1 MLVFNCTKAAADF
14 FTVKRNGKK
23 VSPLE
28 APPTDSVCGAEA
40 VNVLNTPTVPISA
53 WLVHAVNVQRKKV
66 LIAMHVETR
75 YAMVFV
81 GIQKGDW
88 LEFTNQLLERLFN
101 NMQFFGEE
109 FEMCDEESFEE
120 MFNEFIKLHP
130 KPYFCQRGDRSVQSH
145 INDVAWQFENRVYQ
159 VGSLPDGHQECASFD
174 EWINSLI
181 RSTKQKKDHF
191 HPDEEMFLDW
201 MQTYSELGDNEDKL
215 IHQLFGSLR
224 RQMMHAEMVKRGI
237 PDDDYFDGMN
247 AELNQAIHE
256 YFQEIAPDTQSED
269 IPNNVIDFNQA
280 KKRKLH

>member
-28 APPTDSVCGAEA
+28 APPTDSISNSEPVDAFS
-40 VNVLNTPTVPISA
+40 TQPPMSA

-75 YAMVFV
+75 YSMVFV

-159 VGSLPDGHQECASFD
+159 AGSLPEGHEQSASFD

-191 HPDEEMFLDW
+191 HPDEEMFIDW
-201 MQTYSELGDNEDKL
+201 MQTYSKLGDNEDKL
-215 IHQLFGSLR
+215 IRQLFSSLR
-224 RQMMHAEMVKRGI
+224 RQMMHAEMVKHGI
-237 PDDDYFDGMN
+237 PDDSYLDEMN
-247 AELNQAIHE
+247 AELNQAMNE
-256 YFQEIAPDTQSED
+256 YYEGIGS

-280 KKRKLH
+280 KSKYR

>member
-28 APPTDSVCGAEA
+28 TPPTDSVSGSEP
-40 VNVLNTPTVPISA
+40 VNAFSTQPPISA
-53 WLVHAVNVQRKKV
+53 WLVHAINVQRKKV

-75 YAMVFV
+75 YSMVFV

-88 LEFTNQLLERLFN
+88 AEFTNQLLERLFN

-109 FEMCDEESFEE
+109 FELCDEESFED
-120 MFNEFIKLHP
+120 MLNEFIKLHP
-130 KPYFCQRGDRSVQSH
+130 KPIFCQRGDRSVQSH
-145 INDVAWQFENRVYQ
+145 INDVAWQFEDRVYQ
-159 VGSLPDGHQECASFD
+159 VGSLPDGHEESASFD
-174 EWINSLI
+174 EWINGLI
-181 RSTKQKKDHF
+181 RSTKQKKEHF
-191 HPDEEMFLDW
+191 HPDEEMFIDW

-215 IHQLFGSLR
+215 IRQLFGSLR

-237 PDDDYFDGMN
+237 PDDGYFDEMN
-247 AELNQAIHE
+247 AELNQAVNE
-256 YFQEIAPDTQSED
+256 YYEEIAT

-280 KKRKLH
+280 KKCKQN

>member
-28 APPTDSVCGAEA
+28 APPTDSISNSEPVDAFS
-40 VNVLNTPTVPISA
+40 TQPPMSA

-75 YAMVFV
+75 YSMVFV

-88 LEFTNQLLERLFN
+88 FEFTNQLLERLFN

-159 VGSLPDGHQECASFD
+159 AGSLPEGHEQSASFD

-181 RSTKQKKDHF
+181 RSTKQKNDHF
-191 HPDEEMFLDW
+191 HPDEEMFIDW
-201 MQTYSELGDNEDKL
+201 MQTYSKLGDNEDKL
-215 IHQLFGSLR
+215 IRQLFSSLR
-224 RQMMHAEMVKRGI
+224 RQMMHAEMVQRGI
-237 PDDDYFDGMN
+237 PDDSYLDEMN
-247 AELNQAIHE
+247 AELNQAMNE
-256 YFQEIAPDTQSED
+256 YYEGIGS

-280 KKRKLH
+280 KSKYR

>member
-28 APPTDSVCGAEA
+28 APPTDSISNSEPVDAFS
-40 VNVLNTPTVPISA
+40 TQPPMSA

-75 YAMVFV
+75 YSMVFV

-159 VGSLPDGHQECASFD
+159 AGSLPEGHEQSASFD

-181 RSTKQKKDHF
+181 RSTKQKKITF
-191 HPDEEMFLDW
+191 IPMKRCSLI
-201 MQTYSELGDNEDKL
+201 GCKL
-215 IHQLFGSLR
+215 IVSWATTR
-224 RQMMHAEMVKRGI
+224 T
-237 PDDDYFDGMN
+237 N
-247 AELNQAIHE
+247 
-256 YFQEIAPDTQSED
+256 
-269 IPNNVIDFNQA
+269 
-280 KKRKLH
+280 

>member
-1 MLVFNCTKAAADF
+1 
-14 FTVKRNGKK
+14 
-23 VSPLE
+23 LE
-28 APPTDSVCGAEA
+28 APPTDSISNSEPVDAFS
-40 VNVLNTPTVPISA
+40 TQPPMSA

-75 YAMVFV
+75 YSMVFV

-88 LEFTNQLLERLFN
+88 FEFTNQLLERLFN

-159 VGSLPDGHQECASFD
+159 AGSLPEGHEQSASFD

-181 RSTKQKKDHF
+181 RSTKQKNDHF
-191 HPDEEMFLDW
+191 HPDEEMFIDW
-201 MQTYSELGDNEDKL
+201 MQTYSKLGDNEDKL
-215 IHQLFGSLR
+215 IRQLFSSLR
-224 RQMMHAEMVKRGI
+224 RQMMHAEMVQRGI
-237 PDDDYFDGMN
+237 PDDSYLDEMN
-247 AELNQAIHE
+247 AELNQAMNE
-256 YFQEIAPDTQSED
+256 YYEGIGS

-280 KKRKLH
+280 KSKYR

>member
-28 APPTDSVCGAEA
+28 APPTDSISNSEPVDAFS
-40 VNVLNTPTVPISA
+40 TQPPMSA

-75 YAMVFV
+75 YSMVFV

-88 LEFTNQLLERLFN
+88 FEFTNQLLERLFN

-159 VGSLPDGHQECASFD
+159 AGSLPEGHEQSASFD
-174 EWINSLI
+174 EWINNLI
-181 RSTKQKKDHF
+181 RSTKQKNVHF
-191 HPDEEMFLDW
+191 HPDEEMFIDW
-201 MQTYSELGDNEDKL
+201 MQTYSKLGDNEDKL
-215 IHQLFGSLR
+215 IRQLFSSLR
-224 RQMMHAEMVKRGI
+224 RQMMHAEMVQRGI
-237 PDDDYFDGMN
+237 PEDSYLDEMN
-247 AELNQAIHE
+247 AELNQAMNEYHE
-256 YFQEIAPDTQSED
+256 GIGS

-280 KKRKLH
+280 KSKYR